1 MDLHTAHHKTPR
13 IARANICSV
22 CDKSFRFLKVH
33 LQTHSGA
40 KPFSCSDCDMTFSHS
55 QGLKYHQYF
64 HSGEIFSCSKCDKYF
79 TNPNHLKRHLKAH
92 SGKKPFSCSFCVMN
106 FFRPEHL
113 KKHQRIHTGEKP
125 YGCSECD
132 ESFTSSS
139 NQKAHIKSVH
149 EMIRYVCDHC
159 EHTASSTS
167 HLRGHINKK
176 HPGKDLPTV
185 FTEIKA
191 DQILSEQFT
200 TKSKLIK
207 SCHVCLKEFTSVRSK
222 TDHGESVHEMIR
234 YLCDHCEHIASS
246 KRSLRGHINKKHPGK
261 SLPTV
266 YTKIKADQIQKSNS
280 TNTPEVVEHK
290 LQPQNKTSWFAEMEG
305 EMGASITMGPELAE
319 SKPAQHDK
327 TALVAKSKE
336 NIDAMIERRDSVW
349 TCTN

>member
-1 MDLHTAHHKTPR
+1 
-13 IARANICSV
+13 
-22 CDKSFRFLKVH
+22 
-33 LQTHSGA
+33 
-40 KPFSCSDCDMTFSHS
+40 
-55 QGLKYHQYF
+55 
-64 HSGEIFSCSKCDKYF
+64 
-79 TNPNHLKRHLKAH
+79 
-92 SGKKPFSCSFCVMN
+92 
-106 FFRPEHL
+106 
-113 KKHQRIHTGEKP
+113 
-125 YGCSECD
+125 
-132 ESFTSSS
+132 
-139 NQKAHIKSVH
+139 
-149 EMIRYVCDHC
+149 MIRYVCDHC

-207 SCHVCLKEFTSVRSK
+207 SCHVCLKEFTTVWSK
-222 TDHGESVHEMIR
+222 TDHVESVHEMIR

-336 NIDAMIERRDSVW
+336 NIDAMIEGRDSVW
-349 TCTN
+349 TCTNLGKNDKTKFHPRRHAETHLERYLHQCPECPKKFRTKSNLKMHMHNHTNKGSQTTEKNTTEDENGFPCDQCEKTSVSVNALRVHKYRNHN